1 MQEARQGKSIDSLL
15 DELEQTLVDERRA
28 LICVNAESI
37 EETALR
43 KSALNDAL
51 LQRKSEI
58 ENTHKSRLLAM
69 HQDVRHNLI
78 LLVHAREYVQNTIGL
93 LTGQTPTVRPYAK
106 PVTEAV
112 RLDLR
117 G

>member
-28 LICVNAESI
+28 LICVDAETI
-37 EETALR
+37 EATSLR
-43 KSALNDAL
+43 KSALNEAL

-58 ENTHKSRLLAM
+58 GNTHKNRLSAM

-106 PVTEAV
+106 PFAEAV